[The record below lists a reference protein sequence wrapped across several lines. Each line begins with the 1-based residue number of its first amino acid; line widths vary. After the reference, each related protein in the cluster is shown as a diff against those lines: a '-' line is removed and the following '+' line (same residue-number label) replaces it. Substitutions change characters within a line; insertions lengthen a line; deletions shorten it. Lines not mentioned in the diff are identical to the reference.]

1 MVNIILS
8 FRHKSV
14 AKLLIESRADVN
26 IQARDGYTA
35 FDMASI
41 IGGGHHCCMN
51 SSMDIIDIIDIID
64 CTAPEISGKFLQL

>member
-51 SSMDIIDIIDIID
+51 SSMDIIDQVFRV